1 MSGNGLRL
9 RPSSVKWRR
18 ALPGVVARI
27 FRKPALPILLAVLG
41 ASALSQVASAQA
53 AEARFGHYRPAETY
67 TETSTTR
74 IYLPMRDGVKIA
86 LRIDRPAKNGKAV
99 DGRFPVI
106 WHGNLSIDAESNW
119 NGSAPGLPAM
129 PTLTRYGYVVV
140 QVARRGN
147 GQSFGE
153 RRGYHD
159 RNEAQD
165 SYEIT
170 QWLAG
175 QPWSD
180 GKVGVY
186 GCSNTGDAAMQTLTV
201 RPPALKA
208 AFAGC
213 FSWHKYD
220 AFRRGGI
227 LAQWGVGPT
236 RTVEQDMMVKPVD
249 GDEAKVLLRQAV
261 EEHQRSTPLAE
272 MWKGLPYRDS
282 YSPLV
287 ASRFWQEGSSANYA
301 DQVRAS
307 GVPLYILGGWHDELR
322 DQGLITLLNVPG
334 SRILIGPWKHCRND
348 DFPLLEEVHRF
359 FDHYLKGID
368 TGIEAD
374 APIHYYVM
382 NAAPGTEWRTAKSWP
397 LPEAQDRRLYLG
409 PNGRLV
415 VQLPSAKAAAA
426 AFPVKYDVVCPN
438 AGTGPFDTGPFAQ
451 PCHVADMGPSFAQP
465 PLAHDTQVT
474 GNAIVSLWVASYK
487 EDANVF
493 AYLED
498 VAPDGQVTM
507 VTEGRLKAS
516 LRATAPA
523 PWKMPP
529 GVPWHRA
536 FAEDAAP
543 LTPGKAVELA
553 FDMMPTAYLFKAG
566 HRIQVTIAGADPRE
580 KGRDTARLAGTITVL
595 ADREHPSS
603 ITIPVVGP

>member
-1 MSGNGLRL
+1 MPGFAPHL
-9 RPSSVKWRR
+9 RPSIVTLRR
-18 ALPGVVARI
+18 LAGFAMC
-27 FRKPALPILLAVLG
+27 AVLAG
-41 ASALSQVASAQA
+41 LTSSGFAAQPVPAS
-53 AEARFGHYRPAETY
+53 FGHYQPAADYSETV
-67 TETSTTR
+67 TTR
-74 IYLPMRDGVKIA
+74 IYLPMRDGVRIA
-86 LRIDRPAKNGKAV
+86 LRIDRPGKNGKPAE
-99 DGRFPVI
+99 GRFPVI
-106 WHGNLSIDAESNW
+106 WHGNLSIDSESSW
-119 NGSAPGLPAM
+119 NGSAPGLPQM
-129 PTLTRYGYVVV
+129 PTLTRYGYVIV

-170 QWLAG
+170 QWLAS

-236 RTVEQDMMVKPVD
+236 RTVAQDMMVKPVD
-249 GDEAKVLLRQAV
+249 GDDSKSLLRQAV
-261 EEHQRSTPLAE
+261 EEHQRSTPLAA
-272 MWKGLPYRDS
+272 MWQGMPYRDS

-287 ASRFWQEGSSANYA
+287 GSRFWQEGSSGNYA
-301 DQVRAS
+301 DQIRRS
-307 GVPLYILGGWHDELR
+307 GVALYILGGWHDELR
-322 DQGLITLLNVPG
+322 DQGLIAFLNVPG
-334 SRILIGPWKHCRND
+334 TRIVIGPWKHCKND

-359 FDHYLKGID
+359 FDYHLKGID
-368 TGIEAD
+368 TGIEND
-374 APIHYYVM
+374 PPIHYFVM
-382 NAAPGTEWRTAKSWP
+382 NAARGSEWQTARTWP
-397 LPEAQDRRLYLG
+397 LPAAHDQRLFLTAPG
-409 PNGRLV
+409 KL
-415 VQLPSAKAAAA
+415 AAATA
-426 AFPVKYDVVCPN
+426 KTGAVTFPVKYDILCPN

-451 PCHVADMGPSFAQP
+451 PCHVAGMGPGFAGP
-465 PLAHDTQVT
+465 PLARDTEVT
-474 GNAIVSLWVASYK
+474 GNPIVSLSIAADAA
-487 EDANVF
+487 EANVF

-498 VAPDGQVTM
+498 VAPDGQVTV

-516 LRATAPA
+516 LRATASA
-523 PWKMPP
+523 PWAMPA
-529 GVPWHRA
+529 GVPWHRS

-543 LTPGKAVELA
+543 LTPGTPVRLD

-566 HRIQVTIAGADPRE
+566 HRIQITVAGADPRE
-580 KGRDTARLAGTITVL
+580 SGRDPAKLAKTITIL
-595 ADREHPSS
+595 ADADHPSS
-603 ITIPVVGP
+603 MTIPVVTQ